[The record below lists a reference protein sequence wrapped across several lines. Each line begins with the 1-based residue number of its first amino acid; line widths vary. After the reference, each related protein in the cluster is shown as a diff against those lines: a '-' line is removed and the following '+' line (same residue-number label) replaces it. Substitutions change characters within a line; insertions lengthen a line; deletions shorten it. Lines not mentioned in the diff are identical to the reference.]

1 MKLQGARPVHILLVE
16 DSDADV
22 ALTRAALSAAKVLV
36 SLDVVM
42 TGEAAIK
49 YLRRAAPYESVSRPD
64 LVLLDIKLPGISG
77 IETLRALKSH
87 ETTRNIPVVMLTSS
101 TQDEDILRSYDAH
114 ANAYIAKP
122 VDMEAFRTVVQ
133 RLEDFWFSV
142 VVLPGPN

>member
-1 MKLQGARPVHILLVE
+1 MKLQSARPVHILLVE

-22 ALTRAALSAAKVLV
+22 VLTRAALSAAKVLV

-42 TGEAAIK
+42 TGEAALK
-49 YLRRAAPYESVSRPD
+49 YLRRSAPYESAVRPD

-77 IETLRALKSH
+77 IETLRSLKSDEH
-87 ETTRNIPVVMLTSS
+87 TRNIPVVMLTSS

-142 VVLPGPN
+142 VVLPGTA

>member
-42 TGEAAIK
+42 TGEAALK
-49 YLRRAAPYESVSRPD
+49 YLRRAAPYEASARPD

-77 IETLRALKSH
+77 IETLRALKSDVS
-87 ETTRNIPVVMLTSS
+87 TRNIPVVMLTSS

-142 VVLPGPN
+142 VVLPSPN